1 MRKTFFILILT
12 ACLFNFSSI
21 NAQNKVR
28 FGLQT
33 GIVFTK
39 AGVSSDNKDA
49 QNLSDNLRFLI
60 TNATNLYVNV
70 PLQNRFSISF
80 EPGYTQKATD
90 LNSALTYIQLPL
102 LAEYNP
108 VDKLY
113 IQAGPEFNFLL
124 NNDGNNSYKGFHTAL
139 QAGLYYGVSYSFDL
153 GFKYSIDTSNFLKED
168 ITLTNEF
175 GMEDGKINFYHNYF
189 QFYTRYKF

>member
-1 MRKTFFILILT
+1 MKKTFFILILT
-12 ACLFNFSSI
+12 TCLFNCSI
-21 NAQNKVR
+21 INGQKKVR

-39 AGVSSDNKDA
+39 AGVSTDNKE
-49 QNLSDNLRFLI
+49 NKNYSENLRFLV
-60 TNATNLYVNV
+60 TNATNLYVSV
-70 PLQNRFSISF
+70 ALQNRFSISF
-80 EPGYTQKATD
+80 EPGYTQKATN
-90 LNSALTYIQLPL
+90 LNRGLTYIQAPI

-108 VDKLY
+108 YDKLF

-124 NNDGNNSYKGFHTAL
+124 NNDREKSYKGFQTAL
-139 QAGLYYGVSYSFDL
+139 QAGLYYGVSHSFDI

-168 ITLTNEF
+168 IVLINDF
-175 GMEDGKINFYHNYF
+175 GVGEGKMNFFHNYF